1 MGRGG
6 ILKRYS
12 FFVICNFFGAGPFL
26 AFLATFLVIFVQCCI
41 IMMHASYPVVI
52 ITLYCSLELR
62 ALSAQTIIQVCV
74 QIPLPEAN
82 CGL

>member
-1 MGRGG
+1 MGKGG
-6 ILKRYS
+6 IMKRYS

-26 AFLATFLVIFVQCCI
+26 ALLATFLVIFVQCCI

-62 ALSAQTIIQVCV
+62 A
-74 QIPLPEAN
+74 
-82 CGL
+82 